1 MSLESVP
8 LFWYFSIAVILLV
21 VIGIYCVIASYN
33 LIRVLIGVEILIK
46 AVTLLIVAV
55 GFVSGHTALAQSLVI
70 TLIVVEVVFITV
82 AIGVVIGIE
91 RHHDSLDVRK
101 IRQLKG

>member
-1 MSLESVP
+1 MIPSILP
-8 LFWYFSIAVILLV
+8 LFWYFCIGVILLS
-21 VIGIYCVIASYN
+21 VIGIYCIIVSYN
-33 LIRVLIGVEILIK
+33 LIRVLIGIELLIK

-55 GFVSGHTALAQSLVI
+55 GYVSGHTALAQSLII

-82 AIGVVIGIE
+82 AVGVVIGIQ